1 MLHAEQSKCKNAKPG
16 ITLAIS
22 KEKEE
27 GTVSKT

>member
-1 MLHAEQSKCKNAKPG
+1 MLHAEQSKCKNDKTG

-27 GTVSKT
+27 GTVFKT